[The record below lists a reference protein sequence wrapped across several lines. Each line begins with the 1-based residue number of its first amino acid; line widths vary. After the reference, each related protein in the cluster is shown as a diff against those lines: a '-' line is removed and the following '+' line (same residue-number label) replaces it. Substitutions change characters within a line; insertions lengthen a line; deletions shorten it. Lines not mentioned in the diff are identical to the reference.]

1 MRLFI
6 GDKNQVFAFK
16 QKIYQYLRNYKDDF
30 VLLDSH
36 AYSDF
41 PYARYDLLL
50 GIHLKQYIF
59 PLATQGNF
67 DELESALHEFS
78 NQWKFGFLSYDLK
91 NAVENLE
98 SEQPDYLNFPDFAF
112 VIPEIVINIDTNG
125 YLECTGENAAE
136 IFQIIQEQVFEE
148 TELVLPAVS
157 FENRITF
164 ETYENRIQQIKEHI
178 RLGDIYEINFC
189 QEFFAEQIFLENNF
203 QLFEKLCQLNPSPFS
218 AFLRVGDWEVISASP
233 ERFLTKQGEKLIS
246 QPIKGTLP
254 RGRDKEE
261 DQLFSQMLL
270 NSEKDRAEHVMI
282 VDLVRNDLT
291 FYAEVG
297 SIQVEELFGIY
308 IFPQVIQMISTITAQ
323 LTDKNLGF
331 AALQKA
337 FPMGSMTGAPKI
349 RAMEL
354 IDQMES
360 QKRSIFSGALGY
372 INPEGDFDFNVLI
385 RSFYYNRKRKYLS
398 YSTGG
403 AIVYDSSV
411 EDEYQESLLKAKVI
425 ENLFG
430 RK

>member
-6 GDKNQVFAFK
+6 GEKNQVFAFK

-50 GIHLKQYIF
+50 GIRLKRYIF
-59 PLATQGNF
+59 PVAPQGNF

-98 SEQPDYLNFPDFAF
+98 SAQPDYLDFPDFAF

-125 YLECTGENAAE
+125 YLECTGENATE

-148 TELVLPAVS
+148 SELVLPSVS

-164 ETYENRIQQIKEHI
+164 ETYEKRIQQIKEHI

-218 AFLRVGDWEVISASP
+218 AFLRLGDWEVISASP

-308 IFPQVIQMISTITAQ
+308 SFPQVIQMISTITAQ

-372 INPEGDFDFNVLI
+372 INPDGDFDFNVLI
-385 RSFYYNRKRKYLS
+385 RSFYYNQKRKYLS

>member
-6 GDKNQVFAFK
+6 GDKNQVFSLK

-98 SEQPDYLNFPDFAF
+98 SAQPDYLDFPDFAF

-125 YLECTGENAAE
+125 YLECTGENATE

-148 TELVLPAVS
+148 SELVLPSVS

-164 ETYENRIQQIKEHI
+164 ETYEKRIQQIKEHI

-218 AFLRVGDWEVISASP
+218 AFLRLGDWEVISASP

-308 IFPQVIQMISTITAQ
+308 SFPQVIQMISTITAQ

-372 INPEGDFDFNVLI
+372 INPDGDFDFNVLI
-385 RSFYYNRKRKYLS
+385 RSFYYNQKRKYLS

>member
-1 MRLFI
+1 
-6 GDKNQVFAFK
+6 
-16 QKIYQYLRNYKDDF
+16 
-30 VLLDSH
+30 
-36 AYSDF
+36 
-41 PYARYDLLL
+41 
-50 GIHLKQYIF
+50 
-59 PLATQGNF
+59 
-67 DELESALHEFS
+67 
-78 NQWKFGFLSYDLK
+78 
-91 NAVENLE
+91 
-98 SEQPDYLNFPDFAF
+98 
-112 VIPEIVINIDTNG
+112 
-125 YLECTGENAAE
+125 
-136 IFQIIQEQVFEE
+136 
-148 TELVLPAVS
+148 
-157 FENRITF
+157 
-164 ETYENRIQQIKEHI
+164 
-178 RLGDIYEINFC
+178 
-189 QEFFAEQIFLENNF
+189 
-203 QLFEKLCQLNPSPFS
+203 
-218 AFLRVGDWEVISASP
+218 
-233 ERFLTKQGEKLIS
+233 
-246 QPIKGTLP
+246 
-254 RGRDKEE
+254 
-261 DQLFSQMLL
+261 MLL

-308 IFPQVIQMISTITAQ
+308 SFPQVIQMISTITAQ

-372 INPEGDFDFNVLI
+372 INPDGDFDFNVLI

>member
-6 GDKNQVFAFK
+6 GDKNQVFSLK

-148 TELVLPAVS
+148 SELVLPAVS

-254 RGRDKEE
+254 KGRDKEE